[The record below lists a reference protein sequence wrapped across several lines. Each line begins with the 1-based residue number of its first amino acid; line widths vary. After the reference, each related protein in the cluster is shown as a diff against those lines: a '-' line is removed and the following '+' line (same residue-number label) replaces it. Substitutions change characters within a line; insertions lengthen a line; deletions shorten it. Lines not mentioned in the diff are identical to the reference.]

1 MIHHSILE
9 TMINHKTPMIE
20 HVFLWYKKSMNIL
33 SLEVLYLENI
43 LTVIDELGSLLTKY
57 KDEIRYKDYEIESL
71 KKKIEQ
77 IEQYIDFYSK
87 E

>member
-1 MIHHSILE
+1 M
-9 TMINHKTPMIE
+9 
-20 HVFLWYKKSMNIL
+20 
-33 SLEVLYLENI
+33 ENI
-43 LTVIDELGSLLTKY
+43 LTVIDELGALIEKY
-57 KDEIRYKDYEIESL
+57 KDEIKYRDYEIDSL

>member
-1 MIHHSILE
+1 M
-9 TMINHKTPMIE
+9 
-20 HVFLWYKKSMNIL
+20 
-33 SLEVLYLENI
+33 ENI
-43 LTVIDELGSLLTKY
+43 LTVIDELGALINKY
-57 KDEIRYKDYEIESL
+57 KNDIKYKDYEIDSL

>member
-1 MIHHSILE
+1 MD
-9 TMINHKTPMIE
+9 
-20 HVFLWYKKSMNIL
+20 
-33 SLEVLYLENI
+33 NI
-43 LTVIDELGSLLTKY
+43 LTVIDELGNLLSKY

-77 IEQYIDFYSK
+77 IEQYMDFYSK

>member
-1 MIHHSILE
+1 M
-9 TMINHKTPMIE
+9 
-20 HVFLWYKKSMNIL
+20 
-33 SLEVLYLENI
+33 ENI
-43 LTVIDELGSLLTKY
+43 LIVIDELGSLLNKY
-57 KDEIRYKDYEIESL
+57 KDEIKYKDWEIDNL

>member
-1 MIHHSILE
+1 M
-9 TMINHKTPMIE
+9 
-20 HVFLWYKKSMNIL
+20 
-33 SLEVLYLENI
+33 ENY
-43 LTVIDELGSLLTKY
+43 LTVIEELGKLLTD
-57 KDEIRYKDYEIESL
+57 KDTTISIQKYEIDSL

>member
-1 MIHHSILE
+1 MD
-9 TMINHKTPMIE
+9 NK
-20 HVFLWYKKSMNIL
+20 NIL
-33 SLEVLYLENI
+33 I
-43 LTVIDELGSLLTKY
+43 VIDELGALIEKY
-57 KDEIRYKDYEIESL
+57 KDEIRYKDYEIDSL

>member
-1 MIHHSILE
+1 M
-9 TMINHKTPMIE
+9 
-20 HVFLWYKKSMNIL
+20 
-33 SLEVLYLENI
+33 ENI
-43 LTVIDELGSLLTKY
+43 LTVIEELGNLLSKY
-57 KDEIRYKDYEIESL
+57 KDEIKYKDYEIDSL

>member
-1 MIHHSILE
+1 MTYGNYLIMVNKH
-9 TMINHKTPMIE
+9 PMTE
-20 HVFLWYKKSMNIL
+20 LMFLWYKFIKNNL
-33 SLEVLYLENI
+33 YLEVIQLENI
-43 LTVIDELGSLLTKY
+43 LIVIEELGSLLSKY
-57 KDEIRYKDYEIESL
+57 KDEIKYKDYEIDSL

>member
-1 MIHHSILE
+1 M
-9 TMINHKTPMIE
+9 
-20 HVFLWYKKSMNIL
+20 
-33 SLEVLYLENI
+33 ENI
-43 LTVIDELGSLLTKY
+43 LVVIEELGNLLSKY
-57 KDEIRYKDYEIESL
+57 KDEIKYKDYEIESL

>member
-1 MIHHSILE
+1 M
-9 TMINHKTPMIE
+9 N
-20 HVFLWYKKSMNIL
+20 NIL
-33 SLEVLYLENI
+33 V
-43 LTVIDELGSLLTKY
+43 VIEELGALIEKY
-57 KDEIRYKDYEIESL
+57 KDEIKYKDYEIDSL

>member
-1 MIHHSILE
+1 
-9 TMINHKTPMIE
+9 
-20 HVFLWYKKSMNIL
+20 MNIL
-33 SLEVLYLENI
+33 SLSLEVFHLENI

-57 KDEIRYKDYEIESL
+57 KDEIKYKDYEIERL
-71 KKKIEQ
+71 KEKIEQ

>member
-1 MIHHSILE
+1 M
-9 TMINHKTPMIE
+9 
-20 HVFLWYKKSMNIL
+20 
-33 SLEVLYLENI
+33 ENI
-43 LTVIDELGSLLTKY
+43 LTVIEELGSLLSKY
-57 KDEIRYKDYEIESL
+57 KDEIKYKDWEIDNL